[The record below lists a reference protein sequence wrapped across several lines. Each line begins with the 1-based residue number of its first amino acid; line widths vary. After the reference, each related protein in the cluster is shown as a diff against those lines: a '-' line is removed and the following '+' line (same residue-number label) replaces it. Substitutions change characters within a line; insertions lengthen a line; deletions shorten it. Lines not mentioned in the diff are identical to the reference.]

1 MPKAVMPKAVITE
14 VSPHVSELRD
24 DRFQPQI
31 LQSEIVYD
39 GRIWNVR
46 SDRFELEAPDGK
58 RSQITRDY
66 VDHTGAV
73 AVLVMDDRGRV
84 LLIKQYRHP
93 VRMRDWEL
101 PAGLLDFDGE
111 SPLAAAKR
119 ELAEEVDLVASD
131 WHLLSEFMSSPGG
144 SNEMLRIYLARGLTS
159 TASVFDREEEE
170 AGIELRWVSLE
181 DAVAGVLAH
190 DLQNSILAIAVLS
203 ARALRDRD
211 WVGLSEADAP
221 WPRHEVV
228 RAAQ

>member
-84 LLIKQYRHP
+84 LLIKQYRLG
-93 VRMRDWEL
+93 VAGW
-101 PAGLLDFDGE
+101 PAGFRRRISAG
-111 SPLAAAKR
+111 R
-119 ELAEEVDLVASD
+119 
-131 WHLLSEFMSSPGG
+131 SE
-144 SNEMLRIYLARGLTS
+144 
-159 TASVFDREEEE
+159 
-170 AGIELRWVSLE
+170 
-181 DAVAGVLAH
+181 
-190 DLQNSILAIAVLS
+190 
-203 ARALRDRD
+203 ARACRR
-211 WVGLSEADAP
+211 S
-221 WPRHEVV
+221 
-228 RAAQ
+228 